1 MLGVFSVAGFSSFYT
16 WTIDFS
22 ESWGAIGLD
31 DASSLFLRDGAGSIV
46 IPVAHITNLSISC
59 WIVPTM
65 FKEAQVIPLLKKGSE
80 LDPVII
86 DLFAF

>member
-1 MLGVFSVAGFSSFYT
+1 MS
-16 WTIDFS
+16 
-22 ESWGAIGLD
+22 LD

-65 FKEAQVIPLLKKGSE
+65 FKEAQVIPLLKGSE